1 MEFACRVQSL
11 LAGAEV
17 ELGSGED
24 GAGPPVGISDITE
37 PFVRHHSP
45 LVGASRRSA
54 LKWGGQLTTA
64 GLRGGSDSVQW
75 EPHAGQ
81 QRNRERRTQ
90 RMRRPSCVE
99 GLERGVH
106 LQSTSRMART
116 ILVSSLASWAS
127 VAEDHRPFL

>member
-64 GLRGGSDSVQW
+64 GLRGD
-75 EPHAGQ
+75 
-81 QRNRERRTQ
+81 RT
-90 RMRRPSCVE
+90 RSS
-99 GLERGVH
+99 G
-106 LQSTSRMART
+106 SRMQGSRGTESGGRRGCAGLHALRGWSEEFT
-116 ILVSSLASWAS
+116 YSRPPGWLGPSW
-127 VAEDHRPFL
+127 

>member
-64 GLRGGSDSVQW
+64 GLRGGIGLGPVGAACRAA
-75 EPHAGQ
+75 EE
-81 QRNRERRTQ
+81 QR
-90 RMRRPSCVE
+90 
-99 GLERGVH
+99 
-106 LQSTSRMART
+106 
-116 ILVSSLASWAS
+116 
-127 VAEDHRPFL
+127 AEDAEDAQAFMR